1 MNWTKSGSSFVA
13 VLFFLIAVDQVLG
26 LKNAFPTDVILM
38 IYLPCIFVA
47 LYAEFR
53 KIDVWPAVLQSTGI
67 SIGIFVSILWFVN
80 LLMHINSPQE
90 TLAAISRSFMAVLHG
105 GFISTVGYFLT
116 SDLKNEIGVR
126 YKTDYVVFI
135 FIAMS
140 VPVLEIWFSKT
151 VPAAY
156 LDTTTVLLFSAPLV
170 LFFALGRDQ
179 MSGSKF
185 LRAVVV
191 SMLGPALLSIVA
203 YVAGADDPKAIGPA
217 SALGM
222 LGLLYGAFCLFVFG
236 CVMPS
241 NLSNREDL
249 WRAKLHALEI
259 YALVILIIF
268 APPSILEGFN

>member
-1 MNWTKSGSSFVA
+1 
-13 VLFFLIAVDQVLG
+13 
-26 LKNAFPTDVILM
+26 
-38 IYLPCIFVA
+38 
-47 LYAEFR
+47 
-53 KIDVWPAVLQSTGI
+53 
-67 SIGIFVSILWFVN
+67 
-80 LLMHINSPQE
+80 
-90 TLAAISRSFMAVLHG
+90 LAAISRSFMAVLHG

-116 SDLKNEIGVR
+116 SDLKNQIGVR

-135 FIAMS
+135 FIAVS

-156 LDTTTVLLFSAPLV
+156 LDTTTVLLFGAPLV

-241 NLSNREDL
+241 NLSNRKDL
-249 WRAKLHALEI
+249 WRANWHALEI